1 MGGKEKSTLKE
12 ISESLGKETID
23 SFNTSTNRGQ
33 SESYGMNY
41 QKLGKELKSQDELAV
56 MDGGKCILQV
66 RGVRPFF
73 SDKFDI
79 TRHKQYPMLLDDN
92 PEMGFNIEKYVSD
105 QKAMRLR
112 LSQQEKFTGY
122 GVDMTAAGQ
131 EVTTVSATET
141 ETADTQNSEETEQ
154 RDNRLKLRTFFT
166 LFFEGDFLPMNELNI
181 SAVDATAMETATT
194 TSAPKHKW
202 LSKLTR
208 GAKKATMFCTV
219 AGIMAS
225 TCATQAFAAGTGEV
239 DTSSFIT
246 TACTVLKSVICLIG
260 GGVSLWGVV
269 NLLEGYGNDN
279 PGAKSQGM
287 KQLMAGLGLILLAII
302 LVPVL
307 EGMMTGA
314 V

>member
-1 MGGKEKSTLKE
+1 
-12 ISESLGKETID
+12 
-23 SFNTSTNRGQ
+23 
-33 SESYGMNY
+33 
-41 QKLGKELKSQDELAV
+41 
-56 MDGGKCILQV
+56 
-66 RGVRPFF
+66 
-73 SDKFDI
+73 
-79 TRHKQYPMLLDDN
+79 
-92 PEMGFNIEKYVSD
+92 
-105 QKAMRLR
+105 
-112 LSQQEKFTGY
+112 
-122 GVDMTAAGQ
+122 
-131 EVTTVSATET
+131 
-141 ETADTQNSEETEQ
+141 
-154 RDNRLKLRTFFT
+154 
-166 LFFEGDFLPMNELNI
+166 MNELNI

-225 TCATQAFAAGTGEV
+225 TCATQAFA
-239 DTSSFIT
+239 SSFIT